1 MPAGVSAWSALGSLL
16 HELRRR
22 RVVQVALGY
31 AALALVILQVGDTL
45 VDALEWPVWVMRLL
59 IGGLALGFPLA
70 IGLAWF
76 FDLTPA
82 GITRDLGAAL
92 PDAEGP
98 HLAAMLALQPI
109 GDPAALRAP
118 LRALLQAAGAQR
130 IETDGRGLLAE
141 FRSARE
147 ALHCALRG
155 LAEHGSTLRA
165 ALSIGEVSHD
175 HGHLGGAALA
185 DVQDVARHA
194 APGGLALSGAVR
206 EANLA
211 RLHPEIGTRLRAVQ
225 ADGDD
230 TARAWVAGAE
240 DLATLAFDARPRA
253 EAGTRSPAAVVAL
266 SAAVLLALGVGALVW
281 FVGAERAPRL
291 PAASIAVL
299 PFTTLSDQRED
310 AWFAEGLADEMMSA
324 LAGVEGLQVAARAS
338 AYALKGQNLDIQAI
352 GQRLGVASVLE
363 ASVRRDGEQLRI
375 TAQLSDTRNG
385 TTIWTATYDEKRVD
399 LFDLQRRIAMRAT
412 KSLLGAIPNDGKALA
427 QRLQPTLDVGA
438 YEDYLRGQEALN
450 QPTSEAAIDRSKS
463 FFRSALAADAGFARA
478 EAGICRA
485 EIRRFISLRPTEAF
499 NDAEAACARAEAID
513 PTLREVDLAMGE
525 LYQVRGLS
533 DLATARLTRALE
545 DPALRVDAN
554 LALARVEADRNNAT
568 LALEFFERAAALSP
582 GNWQVYKA
590 RGVFRWKRQEYQE
603 AISDFQTALALNPMD
618 AILWNNLGGL
628 HQMLGQASEAIDAY
642 ARSIAIEPNDGAYSN
657 TGFLQFSEGHYAEAA
672 ASFNRAIE
680 LNRSDFRL
688 WANLADALSAGGDAA
703 GAQAPYREALRLVNG
718 YLGVRAMDAEA
729 VAHKGWILANLGE
742 RESAIEYA
750 ERAAL
755 LDANNGEAALF
766 VAQTYA
772 LLGEDARAREAVQRA
787 LAVGVDPRRPSA
799 LPVLSRITSTH

>member
-82 GITRDLGAAL
+82 GITRDFGAAP

-118 LRALLQAAGAQR
+118 LRRLLQAAGAQH

-211 RLHPEIGTRLRAVQ
+211 RLHPEIGMRLRAVQ

-230 TARAWVAGAE
+230 SARAWVASAE

-253 EAGTRSPAAVVAL
+253 EAGARSPAAVVAL
-266 SAAVLLALGVGALVW
+266 TAAVLLALGVGALVW
-281 FVGAERAPRL
+281 FVGVERAPRL

-363 ASVRRDGEQLRI
+363 ASVRRDGERLRI

-385 TTIWTATYDEKRVD
+385 TTVWSATYDEKMLD
-399 LFDLQRRIAMRAT
+399 LFEVQRRIAERAVQA
-412 KSLLGAIPNDGKALA
+412 LLGAIPTDGKPLA
-427 QRLQPTLDVGA
+427 RRLQPTLSIGA
-438 YEDYLRGQEALN
+438 YDDYLRGQEALN
-450 QPTSEAAIDRSKS
+450 QPATEPTLERAKG

-478 EAGICRA
+478 QAGICRA
-485 EIRRFISLRPTEAF
+485 EIKRFRALRLAEAF
-499 NDAEAACARAEAID
+499 TQAAAACASAEAMD
-513 PTLREVDLAMGE
+513 PSLREVDLAMGE
-525 LYQVRGLS
+525 LYQAKGEADQAIKRF
-533 DLATARLTRALE
+533 TRALE
-545 DPALRVDAN
+545 DNALRGDAY
-554 LALARVEADRNNAT
+554 LGLARVEADRGNE
-568 LALEFFERAAALSP
+568 ALMLQYLDRASALSP
-582 GNWQVYKA
+582 GDWRVYSQ
-590 RGVFRWKRQEYQE
+590 RGYYRYTHQQYELALADYR
-603 AISDFQTALALNPMD
+603 TALTLNPMS
-618 AILWNNLGGL
+618 ASLWSSVGGL
-628 HQMLGQASEAIDAY
+628 YQMQGQAASAMDAY
-642 ARSIAIEPNDGAYSN
+642 QRSLAIEPIYDTYSN
-657 TGFLQFSEGHYAEAA
+657 LGYLQFYEGHYTDAA
-672 ASFNRAIE
+672 ASFRHAIDIDA
-680 LNRSDFRL
+680 SDYRI
-688 WANLADALSAGGDAA
+688 WSNLGDALAASGDRIAA
-703 GAQAPYREALRLVNG
+703 LEPYRAALQRLED
-718 YLGVRAMDAEA
+718 YLAVRSVEAEA
-729 VAHKGWILANLGE
+729 FAHKGWILANLGE
-742 RESAIEYA
+742 GARALESA
-750 ERAAL
+750 ERSASIN
-755 LDANNGEAALF
+755 ANDGEAALWA
-766 VAQTYA
+766 AQTYA
-772 LLGEDARAREAVQRA
+772 LLGEDSRAREALQRA
-787 LAVGVDPRRPSA
+787 LASGIDSSRPRAVPE
-799 LPVLSRITSTH
+799 LKKFL

>member
-98 HLAAMLALQPI
+98 HLAAMLALQPV

-118 LRALLQAAGAQR
+118 LRRLLQAAGAQR

-338 AYALKGQNLDIQAI
+338 AYALKGQSLDVQAI
-352 GQRLGVASVLE
+352 GARLGVASVLE
-363 ASVRRDGEQLRI
+363 ATVRRDGQRLRI

-385 TTIWTATYDEKRVD
+385 TTVWTAAYDEELLD
-399 LFDLQRRIAMRAT
+399 LFDLQRRIATRAT
-412 KSLLGAIPNDGKALA
+412 ESLLGFIPNEGKPLIR
-427 QRLQPTLDVGA
+427 RLQPTLSVGA
-438 YEDYLRGQEALN
+438 YEDYLRGQEALKH
-450 QPTSEAAIDRSKS
+450 PTTETTIGQAKG
-463 FFRSALAADAGFARA
+463 FFRSALAADAGFVRA
-478 EAGICRA
+478 EVGLCRA
-485 EIRRFISLRPTEAF
+485 EIKRFISWRLAEAF
-499 NDAEAACARAEAID
+499 TAAEAACARAEAMD

-525 LYQVRGLS
+525 LYQAKAEP
-533 DLATARLTRALE
+533 DLAIARFTRALE
-545 DPALRVDAN
+545 DPGLRVDAN
-554 LALARVEADRNNAT
+554 LGLARVEADRGEAV
-568 LALEFFERAAALSP
+568 LALEFFDRAAALSP
-582 GNWQVYKA
+582 GNWQVYSK
-590 RGVFRWKRQEYQE
+590 RGYFHYQRQEYE
-603 AISDFQTALALNPMD
+603 LALAAYRTALALDPMN
-618 AILWNNLGGL
+618 AALWNYVGGL
-628 HQMLGQASEAIDAY
+628 HQLLNQPREAIDAWT
-642 ARSIAIEPNDGAYSN
+642 RSLAIEPIYDTYSN
-657 TGFLQFSEGHYAEAA
+657 LGVLQFSEGRYTDAA
-672 ASFNRAIE
+672 ATFRRAIE
-680 LNRSDFRL
+680 FNSSDYRP
-688 WANLADALSAGGDAA
+688 WAYLGDALAAAGDAA
-703 GAQAPYREALRLVNG
+703 AATEPFRQALRRIDE
-718 YLGVRAMDAEA
+718 YLAVRAVDAEPM
-729 VAHKGWILANLGE
+729 AHKSWILANLGQSTLALE
-742 RESAIEYA
+742 FAQRAESIESGNA
-750 ERAAL
+750 
-755 LDANNGEAALF
+755 EAALW

-772 LLGEDARAREAVQRA
+772 LLGDEVRARAAVQRA
-787 LAVGVDPRRPSA
+787 LDAGIDSSRPQT
-799 LPVLSRITSTH
+799 LPVLKRLG